1 MAVLQKTGY
10 KSLTLDGITCQLLAD
25 ELNTELEGKRVD
37 KIYMPDRHTV
47 ICHIRFTGGYKKLL
61 ISIDP
66 GAPRI
71 CFAENTVENPS
82 IPPSFCMLLR
92 KYLAGSRIERVS
104 NPGYERIIEIT
115 VSKNDELKD
124 RKTYTLIVEL
134 MGRFSNLV
142 LVNET
147 GKILDSAVHVD
158 FSVSRVREV
167 MPARVYVYP
176 PAQDKLDAGKALEMA
191 MSGTLPVMESEQ
203 SRPVDKALVGSI
215 KGLSPVLAGYITDMA
230 DLDDRKTL
238 AMLSGEEKARLL
250 NEVKAFLSGIVSKK
264 YRSYVFFDENGEPVN
279 AAIAD
284 LKGYTRSKAV
294 SSVSEAIDLCYQA
307 RDSRLE
313 LDKGRDRLNQIIGS
327 ALARVIKKRE
337 IHEQDL
343 EEGKKADMLKH
354 YGDLI
359 LTYKYMVGQGSSS
372 VTLTDYTSESQK
384 DITIPLNPSLDASA
398 NAQEYY
404 KRFHKAKRKMELADQ
419 YLKEDEMA
427 AQYLR
432 SLSAAVNAASD
443 TEDLEAINEEIR
455 AEISGDSGF
464 RKAPNSNKNS
474 NTNKGDPNK
483 MVGVAKSGKASSRA
497 LREAAKRANLNKGG
511 KDKSKERAL
520 PCRRYMTSDGYEI
533 LAGRN
538 NIQNDQLTFHTA
550 SRRDWWFHVK
560 GLPGT
565 HVILKTKPNEEM
577 PSDNAVLEAASLAA
591 FFSKAIILEEH
602 MTSEGSKPG
611 LLKAEVDYCPV
622 SHVKKIPGAKP
633 GMVIYE
639 GYYSVLVEA
648 REPHSKD

>member
-1 MAVLQKTGY
+1 M
-10 KSLTLDGITCQLLAD
+10 TLDGITCQLLAN
-25 ELNTELEGKRVD
+25 ELNKELEGKRVD
-37 KIYMPDRHTV
+37 KIYMPDKHTV
-47 ICHIRFTGGYKKLL
+47 ILHIRFTGGYQKLL

-71 CFAENTVENPS
+71 CFAENTLDNPS

-92 KYLAGSRIERVS
+92 KYLAGSRIESVT

-115 VSKNDELKD
+115 VSKYDELKD

-142 LVNET
+142 LINEN
-147 GKILDSAVHVD
+147 GRILDSAIHVD

-167 MPARVYVYP
+167 MPARVYEYP
-176 PAQDKLDAGKALEMA
+176 PSQDKLKPEKALEIA
-191 MSGTLPVMESEQ
+191 RSGEIPFMESELQ
-203 SRPVDKALVGSI
+203 RPVAKALVGSI
-215 KGLSPVLAGYITDMA
+215 LGLSPVLAAYITDKS
-230 DLDDRKTL
+230 DIDDRKTL
-238 AMLSGEEKARLL
+238 QMLSDGEKMRLI
-250 NEVKAFLSGIVSKK
+250 NAIKDFLISITEGT
-264 YRSYVFFDENGEPVN
+264 YTPYLFYGEDGEPEDASIVE
-279 AAIAD
+279 
-284 LKGYTRSKAV
+284 LKGYAKAKPV
-294 SSVSEAIDLCYQA
+294 SSISEAIDMCYLA
-307 RDSRLE
+307 RDSKLV
-313 LDKGRDRLNQIIGS
+313 LDKGRDRLSQIIGS

-343 EEGKKADMLKH
+343 EEGQKADALKH
-354 YGDLI
+354 SGDLI
-359 LTYKYMVGQGSSS
+359 LTYKYMVKQGSSS
-372 VTLTDYTSESQK
+372 VTLIDYASESQSE
-384 DITIPLNPSLDASA
+384 ITIPLNPTLDASG

-404 KRFHKAKRKMELADQ
+404 KRFHKAKRKMELAET
-419 YLKEDEMA
+419 YLKEDELA

-432 SLSAAVNAASD
+432 SLSAAVTAASSV
-443 TEDLEAINEEIR
+443 EDLDAINEEIR

-464 RKAPNSNKNS
+464 RKGSASAKNS

-483 MVGVAKSGKASSRA
+483 MVGVSKSGKASSRA
-497 LREAAKRANLNKGG
+497 LREAAKRANMNKGS

-538 NIQNDQLTFHTA
+538 NIQNEQLTFHTA

-602 MTSEGSKPG
+602 MTSEDSKPG
-611 LLKAEVDYCPV
+611 QLKAEVDYCPV

-648 REPHSKD
+648 KEPSSKDL